1 MATKLKNMKLNS
13 VDLVKQGANPKAHF
27 RILKSAEGGET
38 KDMSFIN
45 TLKKG
50 LNRVLGITP
59 SDEKLSELAKSIGQ
73 DPYAVMEEALKKS
86 AVSILKDED
95 LSGEEKQSMLETSI
109 EQFCKALKDEKDDSD
124 PEDVDDE
131 SEEDE
136 KDPED
141 LDDED
146 MEKKCETKKGKE
158 GSSIFSNLV
167 SQSKLRGVSDE
178 IWTISS
184 VFNDSLRKIL
194 EDTEMDSDTKG
205 TEMEKSTNEYIK
217 LLQSAV
223 PKWANGETAKI
234 LKEKKEEGEETLVE
248 IDITKMSDEDRPI
261 AEKLIA
267 KYAKGTG
274 TEDKPSEIHPDV
286 KKALDELTEYRTKA
300 SAEVAELKKQLEM
313 KDLVQVAKKYEI
325 LGKKPEELAE
335 KLYELKKAGD
345 SIYNEYTSIL
355 DEALNVTETSDLFK
369 ELGTSRSGGGAGLN
383 EIVKELQKADP
394 ALTHEKAVAK
404 AFEQHPELDPFT
416 GELRK

>member
-1 MATKLKNMKLNS
+1 MATKLKNMKLTS

-27 RILKSAEGGET
+27 KILKSAEGGET

-50 LNRVLGITP
+50 LNRVLGLTP
-59 SDEKLSELAKSIGQ
+59 SAEQLNELAKSIGQ

-95 LSGEEKQSMLETSI
+95 LSGEEKKSMLETSI
-109 EQFCKALKDEKDDSD
+109 EQFCKAIKEEKDDSD

-136 KDPED
+136 KDPEE

-146 MEKKCETKKGKE
+146 MDKKCETKK
-158 GSSIFSNLV
+158 
-167 SQSKLRGVSDE
+167 SK
-178 IWTISS
+178 
-184 VFNDSLRKIL
+184 
-194 EDTEMDSDTKG
+194 
-205 TEMEKSTNEYIK
+205 
-217 LLQSAV
+217 
-223 PKWANGETAKI
+223 
-234 LKEKKEEGEETLVE
+234 EGEETLVE
-248 IDITKMSDEDRPI
+248 IDITKMSEEDRPI
-261 AEKLIA
+261 AERLIA

-345 SIYNEYTSIL
+345 NIYNEYTSIL

-383 EIVKELQKADP
+383 EIVKELRKADP

>member
-1 MATKLKNMKLNS
+1 MATKLKNMKLTS

-27 RILKSAEGGET
+27 KILKSAEGGET

-50 LNRVLGITP
+50 LNRVLGLTP
-59 SDEKLSELAKSIGQ
+59 SAEQLNELAKSIGQ

-95 LSGEEKQSMLETSI
+95 LSGEEKKSMLETSI
-109 EQFCKALKDEKDDSD
+109 EQFCKAIK
-124 PEDVDDE
+124 
-131 SEEDE
+131 DE

-274 TEDKPSEIHPDV
+274 TEDKQSEIHPDV

-345 SIYNEYTSIL
+345 NIYNEYTSIL